1 MKELLEKIK
10 QEIKRLENED
20 IIPAKTNVQNL
31 KDERIEKMADRFIAY
46 KEVLEKALGEENPTN
61 TIAEYANH
69 VYKDINWTS
78 SEMKDVDN
86 RIDSFKILVSILNL
100 MISREQKKN
109 YLDLKLSKDNT
120 EKIINILDTRER

>member
-1 MKELLEKIK
+1 MEELSEKIT
-10 QEIKRLENED
+10 QEITRLENED

-31 KDERIEKMADRFIAY
+31 KDERIEKKADRFIAY
-46 KEVLEKALGEENPTN
+46 KEVLEKALREENPTN

>member
-1 MKELLEKIK
+1 
-10 QEIKRLENED
+10 
-20 IIPAKTNVQNL
+20 
-31 KDERIEKMADRFIAY
+31 
-46 KEVLEKALGEENPTN
+46 
-61 TIAEYANH
+61 
-69 VYKDINWTS
+69 
-78 SEMKDVDN
+78 MKDVDN